1 MDIVYICR
9 KGQNEELRYSLRSV
23 VKNLPE
29 SRVWVVGYKP
39 DWYVGDFIPVPD
51 TSNKFDNIR
60 LALAAA
66 ASDPRISRNFIYM
79 NDDFFLI
86 KPVKILRNY
95 NGGSL
100 SDKITRYRQIDPT
113 SRYVISLKKTLEY
126 LKMSGVEDPL
136 DYDIHIPMTINKNKF
151 LEIAYLPFQARSVYG
166 NIYNIASAKMRDVKR
181 YHKTSPMS
189 EHSYLG
195 NEYPFISSEDKS
207 FDLLKETLL
216 AEMFPEPSRYEVP
229 LAGIEPATKRLEGSY
244 SIH

>member
-9 KGQNEELRYSLRSV
+9 KGDNEELRYSIRSV

-39 DWYVGDFIPVPD
+39 DWYVGDFIPVED
-51 TSNKFDNIR
+51 TSNKFNNIR
-60 LALAAA
+60 LALTAAA
-66 ASDPRISRNFIYM
+66 NHPSISKNFVYM

-86 KPVKILRNY
+86 KPIKRLGNY
-95 NGGSL
+95 NGGPL
-100 SDKITRYRQIDPT
+100 SDKITKYRQIDPT
-113 SRYVISLKKTLEY
+113 SRYLISLKKTMEY
-126 LKMSGVEDPL
+126 LRKSGIRNPI
-136 DYDIHIPMTINKNKF
+136 DYDIHVPMVINKKKF
-151 LEIAYLPFQARSVYG
+151 LEIAYLPFQPRSIYG
-166 NIYNIASAKMRDVKR
+166 NIYNITSAKMRDVKL
-181 YHKTSPMS
+181 YHKASSMS
-189 EHSYLG
+189 DLSYLG

-216 AEMFPEPSRYEVP
+216 ADMFPEPSKYEVP